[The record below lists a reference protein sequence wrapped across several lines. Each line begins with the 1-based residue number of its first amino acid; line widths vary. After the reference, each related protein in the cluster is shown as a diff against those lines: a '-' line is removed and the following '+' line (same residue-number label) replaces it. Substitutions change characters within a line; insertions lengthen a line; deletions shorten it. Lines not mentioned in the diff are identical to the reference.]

1 MIHLE
6 PVIDF
11 HSHILPEMDDG
22 SASVEMSIAML
33 KMQAEQGIT
42 HVVATPHFYPSRDD
56 PMRFLTR
63 RNRSEEKLRREMAK
77 HTDLPQVLMGAEVYY
92 FRGMSLSESLP
103 LLTIGEK
110 KCIIVE
116 MPHCVW
122 DESIYREL
130 WQIRSNLGLT
140 PIVAHIDRY
149 IRPMRTHRI
158 PERLGQLPVMVQ
170 ANAEFFFQRSTASMA
185 MRMLRTD
192 QIQLLGSDCH
202 NLSGRKPNLGTAVDL
217 IRKKLGPEVLRRVNR
232 YEAEVL
238 SFVLE

>member
-92 FRGMSLSESLP
+92 FCGMSLSESLP

-110 KCIIVE
+110 KCIMVE

-149 IRPMRTHRI
+149 IRPIRTRRI

-170 ANAEFFFQRSTASMA
+170 ANAEFFLQKQTAGMA
-185 MRMLRTD
+185 VRMAKAE
-192 QIQLLGSDCH
+192 QIHLLGSDCH
-202 NLSGRKPNLGTAVDL
+202 DLSSRKPNLGSAL
-217 IRKKLGPEVLRRVNR
+217 QVLHSRAGDQVIQHIHNCGHN
-232 YEAEVL
+232 L
-238 SFVLE
+238 LEL